1 MFVVILYSSVQG
13 NKTLQ
18 LSGERSRKNNLVM
31 VVDDFNASLDKKD
44 VKFYYRN
51 LRNNN
56 GKLMK
61 DLMKIN
67 GLLLTKY
74 VFSERKRQT
83 LDIYSSNERVENTI
97 WLCHSQQKWAKST
110 LRLRSLENIFV

>member
-1 MFVVILYSSVQG
+1 MFIVILYSSVQG
-13 NKTLQ
+13 NKALQ

-97 WLCHSQQKWAKST
+97 WLCHSQQKWTKSAS
-110 LRLRSLENIFV
+110 RL